1 MMPRR
6 PTTFACCAALL
17 GALGLLAPACA
28 PRRPPVVVTV
38 EVPPAATPAET
49 PPAEATPTPLATP
62 EETPREEMLPLTVTT
77 EDIAVSVWSEPKR
90 LPLGGGQAQ
99 IIVRVHKAG
108 NRPVPGLEVRL
119 TTSEG
124 SLYSRGRLLVT
135 DARGMTRDRL
145 ATTRTANVRINVAGT
160 RQELVVPVGEAP
172 PGD

>member
-1 MMPRR
+1 MPRR
-6 PTTFACCAALL
+6 PTTRACISAPL
-17 GALGLLAPACA
+17 GALSLLLLACA
-28 PRRPPVVVTV
+28 PHRPPVVVTT
-38 EVPPAATPAET
+38 EAPPVAIPAET
-49 PPAEATPTPLATP
+49 PPAEPAPTPVATPA
-62 EETPREEMLPLTVTT
+62 ETPREETPPLAVTA

-99 IIVRVHKAG
+99 IIVRVQKAG

-119 TTSEG
+119 MTSEG

-145 ATTRTANVRINVAGT
+145 TTTRTAKVKINVAGT

>member
-1 MMPRR
+1 MTPRR
-6 PTTFACCAALL
+6 LTTLARCAALL
-17 GALGLLAPACA
+17 GALGLLVPACA

-38 EVPPAATPAET
+38 EEPPTAVPAET
-49 PPAEATPTPLATP
+49 PPAESAPTPVPTP
-62 EETPREEMLPLTVTT
+62 PGEAPSEEIAPLTTT
-77 EDIAVSVWSEPKR
+77 TDIAVSVWSEPKH
-90 LPLGGGQAQ
+90 LPPGGGQAQ
-99 IIVRVHKAG
+99 IIVRVQKAG

-119 TTSEG
+119 KTSQG

-145 ATTRTANVRINVAGT
+145 ATTRTATVKINVAGS